1 MSASRTQQQ
10 VMQREYLP
18 VRAKI
23 LEIAAALDRIDR
35 ADGTSADGTSADGT
49 SADGTSGDGASE
61 SEASESESSREQL
74 QQALGVLLQS
84 ESGRAE
90 RVQNIFSLPYDQDWQ
105 HAFGLTSQ

>member
-35 ADGTSADGTSADGT
+35 ADGTSADGT

-90 RVQNIFSLPYDQDWQ
+90 RVQKIFSLPYDQDWQ

>member
-35 ADGTSADGTSADGT
+35 ADGTSAEGTSTDG
-49 SADGTSGDGASE
+49 
-61 SEASESESSREQL
+61 ASESESSREQL

>member
-1 MSASRTQQQ
+1 MSAGRTQQQ

-35 ADGTSADGTSADGT
+35 ADGSSAEIV
-49 SADGTSGDGASE
+49 SE
-61 SEASESESSREQL
+61 SKASESESSREQL

-90 RVQNIFSLPYDQDWQ
+90 RIQKIFSLPYDQEWQ
-105 HAFGLTSQ
+105 QAFGLTGQ

>member
-35 ADGTSADGTSADGT
+35 ADRSSAESV
-49 SADGTSGDGASE
+49 SE
-61 SEASESESSREQL
+61 SKASESESSREQL

-90 RVQNIFSLPYDQDWQ
+90 RVQKIFSLPYDQDWQ

>member
-35 ADGTSADGTSADGT
+35 ADGTPADGTSADGT
-49 SADGTSGDGASE
+49 SAEG
-61 SEASESESSREQL
+61 ASESESSREQL

-90 RVQNIFSLPYDQDWQ
+90 RVQKIFSLPYDQDWQ

>member
-1 MSASRTQQQ
+1 MSAGRTQQQ

-35 ADGTSADGTSADGT
+35 ASAKSVT
-49 SADGTSGDGASE
+49 E
-61 SEASESESSREQL
+61 SKTSESESSREQL

-90 RVQNIFSLPYDQDWQ
+90 RVQKIFSLPYDQKWQ
-105 HAFGLTSQ
+105 QAFGLSGQ